1 MSGFVQ
7 RYRHQLTAGGAMGL
21 GIGLL
26 VYGLVSGDIKTIV
39 SGGVLIALSLFHVFK
54 MLRIRQPPVV
64 TTQSVI

>member
-1 MSGFVQ
+1 MGF
-7 RYRHQLTAGGAMGL
+7 

-54 MLRIRQPPVV
+54 MLRIRPPPVV

>member
-1 MSGFVQ
+1 
-7 RYRHQLTAGGAMGL
+7 MGI
-21 GIGLL
+21 GVGLL